1 MPPCGEKLSCKA
13 NCLPLDGHHA
23 CALCVVELHGICG
36 HFYQEESIKF
46 HNICMLCKL
55 DVDKKQCFISLHNLP
70 PLPHPMMVE
79 DVMELLPSIYQ
90 RSSALQTL
98 IIGSSGDVS
107 SDADVSKKPAAKG
120 KKKVS
125 AKPAK
130 EKKKKAQK
138 ATVVKNSTISIPK
151 MVNDTTISMSNQ
163 TISVTNLLS
172 SLTAAASEAPAVAE
186 TSTTAVAEEAAET
199 PTTHFS
205 KYDATPTELHFNNV
219 QAQKSVDEGD
229 NNDVA
234 DSVDKGDK
242 LCCSYKKCNNA
253 LATK

>member
-1 MPPCGEKLSCKA
+1 
-13 NCLPLDGHHA
+13 
-23 CALCVVELHGICG
+23 
-36 HFYQEESIKF
+36 
-46 HNICMLCKL
+46 
-55 DVDKKQCFISLHNLP
+55 
-70 PLPHPMMVE
+70 MMVE

-98 IIGSSGDVS
+98 IIGSSGAVS

-130 EKKKKAQK
+130 TAKEKKKKAQK
-138 ATVVKNSTISIPK
+138 ATVVKNSTIGIPE

-163 TISVTNLLS
+163 TISISNLLS

-253 LATK
+253 LATKEQIACAVTSCRKKIHVTCFHHYISPASRAEAKVKD

>member
-1 MPPCGEKLSCKA
+1 
-13 NCLPLDGHHA
+13 
-23 CALCVVELHGICG
+23 
-36 HFYQEESIKF
+36 
-46 HNICMLCKL
+46 
-55 DVDKKQCFISLHNLP
+55 
-70 PLPHPMMVE
+70 MMVE

-98 IIGSSGDVS
+98 IIGSSGAVS
-107 SDADVSKKPAAKG
+107 SDADVSKKPASKG
-120 KKKVS
+120 KKKT
-125 AKPAK
+125 
-130 EKKKKAQK
+130 QK
-138 ATVVKNSTISIPK
+138 ATVVKNSTIGIPE

-163 TISVTNLLS
+163 TISISNLLS